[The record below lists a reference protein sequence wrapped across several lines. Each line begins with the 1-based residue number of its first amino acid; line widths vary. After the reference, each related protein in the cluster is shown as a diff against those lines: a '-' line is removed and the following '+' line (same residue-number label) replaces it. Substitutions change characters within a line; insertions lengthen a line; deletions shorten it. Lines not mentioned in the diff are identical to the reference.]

1 MIRIIVVAALGLGV
15 SGCGWLFD
23 KEDGLFRDRSNDY
36 RNSKELAPLKLPAGV
51 SANSIDDNY
60 AIPPISDRSELTGE
74 FVVPRPESLGDE
86 VSREAVRINRL
97 GDEQWV
103 LVNVSPGQVWPRLR
117 SFFSLGG
124 VGILRADAVNGILE
138 TTWIQPVDTALPKE
152 RYQLLIE
159 QGVQRGTS
167 EVRVKQMT
175 ISAGDD
181 WPAQSSSTER
191 ENTLIQQLSQFLAD
205 SAIDSSVSMLA
216 EQAHNASGRVTIEQK
231 TGQEPYIL
239 LQLPYYRAWAS
250 LGLAIK
256 KAGFIQDDLD
266 ATQQLYYVRYDRDED
281 EDSAEDDGWF
291 SGWFS
296 GDKAVEPQGTAYFV
310 RIKQRD
316 PQHVIINV
324 ELQSGAAMAEG
335 EAEILLKLI
344 KRHLT

>member
-1 MIRIIVVAALGLGV
+1 MIRIIVVAALSIGV

-23 KEDGLFRDRSNDY
+23 KEDGIFRDRSHDY
-36 RNSKELAPLKLPAGV
+36 RKSKELKPLTIPAGIN
-51 SANSIDDNY
+51 AHSIDDNY

-74 FVVPRPESLGDE
+74 FVIPRPESLGDE
-86 VSREAVRINRL
+86 VNREAVRINRL
-97 GDEQWV
+97 GEEQWI

-124 VGILRADAVNGILE
+124 VGILRADAVRGILE
-138 TTWIQPVDTALPKE
+138 TAWIQPVDTNLPKE
-152 RYQLLIE
+152 RYQLKVE

-167 EVRVKQMT
+167 EVRVKQMA
-175 ISAGDD
+175 ISAGSD
-181 WPAQSSSTER
+181 WPTQSSSSAR
-191 ENTLIQQLSQFLAD
+191 EDALVEQLSQFLAD

-216 EQAHNASGRVTIEQK
+216 DQAHNASGRVTIEQK
-231 TGQEPYIL
+231 KGQQPYIE

-256 KAGFIQDDLD
+256 KAGFIEDDLD
-266 ATQQLYYVRYDRDED
+266 ATQQVYYVRYVHPED
-281 EDSAEDDGWF
+281 EEEEDGWF

-296 GDKAVEPQGTAYFV
+296 DDEEEEAQGVAYFV
-310 RIKQRD
+310 RIKQLDEQR
-316 PQHVIINV
+316 VKITV

-335 EAEILLKLI
+335 EADKLLKLI